1 MMRFGT
7 GVNLP
12 AALENWRRSYFCK
25 VQENKSSS
33 GSPRRILS
41 VVVTLQLLLLKAAVL
56 ASDYTP
62 SALEVLAAALV
73 QKINVCANY
82 MLTYLNNCIKLL
94 VPSKVHSSVVMDN
107 VCIVTSQSMRKQQMC
122 VILL

>member
-1 MMRFGT
+1 MRFGT

-94 VPSKVHSSVVMDN
+94 VPSKVHSSVVMD
-107 VCIVTSQSMRKQQMC
+107 VCIATSQSMRKQQQMC
-122 VILL
+122 AILL